1 MGFHLCTK
9 RRLRLYLQQMF
20 ESFGEIQKD
29 MDRHGKTW
37 KDMERH
43 GKTQSRSSK
52 LLELGIDVLTVWFLN
67 PPAVYRRA

>member
-1 MGFHLCTK
+1 MGFRLCTK

-29 MDRHGKTW
+29 M
-37 KDMERH
+37 ERH

-52 LLELGIDVLTVWFLN
+52 LVELGIDVLTVWFLN